1 MLHRKYSHRSP
12 NLRRLAETVH
22 ADVAGIVTSL
32 AMLAEAETEYPT
44 LLTPDLHREI
54 NTGIKSRCKT
64 SIAFL
69 QEIDA
74 ALLSGFIFTNVA
86 GEEQPDDAGAAAA
99 TDPIVHPA
107 IQLLRIA
114 NRVEEQLKATRLTSY
129 QRELI
134 GQQRNLHLQIMSAV
148 LELVEEGK

>member
-1 MLHRKYSHRSP
+1 MLNRKHSHRSP

-32 AMLAEAETEYPT
+32 ALLAEAKDGYPS

-74 ALLSGFIFTNVA
+74 ALQPGFIFA
-86 GEEQPDDAGAAAA
+86 GEERPDDAGVEEESQPVDHPVVMLLRAAARL
-99 TDPIVHPA
+99 
-107 IQLLRIA
+107 Q
-114 NRVEEQLKATRLTSY
+114 EQLKATRLTSY

-134 GQQRNLHLQIMSAV
+134 GQQRNLHLQIMGAV
-148 LELVEEGK
+148 LDLVEEGK